1 MIKDL
6 ITSKTFQAKNNRI
19 ISGKTTSMKGDF
31 SVDLTYT
38 DVFVGRTNV
47 NYSIQILGANI
58 LVTYSMFVNDGFWD
72 PDVIGE
78 HFLQKPGNQYLP
90 DGMGPNLEFSGGHP
104 YPFIPVVGTET
115 VPNPGYH

>member
-1 MIKDL
+1 M
-6 ITSKTFQAKNNRI
+6 SKTFQAKNNRI

-47 NYSIQILGANI
+47 NYSIQLLGANI
-58 LVTYSMFVNDGFWD
+58 LVTYTMFVNDGFWD

-78 HFLQKPGNQYLP
+78 HSL
-90 DGMGPNLEFSGGHP
+90 SGEGKNK
-104 YPFIPVVGTET
+104 
-115 VPNPGYH
+115 NPHFPQSRG